1 MRVEGGGLEHFRERK
16 IHLVGK
22 RRKVRGGDLF
32 VGVLDEMQVLDQEVA
47 APWPVCEK
55 QFDLVRR
62 GRIHLAP
69 LGGRDGPLPS
79 FAWMLERTDLLHI
92 MTHWERLVLSF
103 SGMTLIIGMPDAKSK
118 CAA

>member
-55 QFDLVRR
+55 QFDLVRG
-62 GRIHLAP
+62 GRIDLAS
-69 LGGRDGPLPS
+69 LGG
-79 FAWMLERTDLLHI
+79 
-92 MTHWERLVLSF
+92 
-103 SGMTLIIGMPDAKSK
+103 
-118 CAA
+118 